1 MTITQPGYRI
11 LVNMAL
17 FTPTAFF
24 SNQDTTPKP
33 FDPTDLGIW
42 SWLSMNE
49 GSIGSSSNITN
60 VTDLGSGGTAWNLGG
75 GTGTS
80 YAQRSTTSAITY
92 NGGNA
97 VIAKFDGTADFWRSQ
112 NFATITDGSG
122 NTFIVML
129 CYVYNPQQKN
139 DSIVSLSGTR
149 DFQISTSNGSSWS
162 GQFDMDGLSS
172 TSTLS
177 WYSDNGTTRNYTFQW
192 NIYAFVFNKTGNQI
206 YGRINGY
213 SLSNTASHGGPAMTS
228 GYVRVPCNRLGTRRL
243 QMDMAEMMIVRSR
256 PGTSTNTSIENLE
269 KLEGW
274 IAWTYG
280 IEGRLNPSHSYA
292 NAAPKTGS

>member
-1 MTITQPGYRI
+1 
-11 LVNMAL
+11 MAL
-17 FTPTAFF
+17 FTPTAYWGGEAG
-24 SNQDTTPKP
+24 PP
-33 FDPTDLGIW
+33 PAFDPTDLGVW

-49 GSIGSSSNITN
+49 GSISSNSSITSI
-60 VTDLGSGGTAWNLGG
+60 TDLGSGGTGWNIGG

-97 VIAKFDGTADFWRSQ
+97 VIAKFDGTADYWRSN
-112 NFATITDGSG
+112 NFATITDSSG
-122 NTFIVML
+122 NSYIVML
-129 CYVYNPQQKN
+129 CYVYNPDQQN
-139 DSIVSLSGTR
+139 DSIISIGGSR
-149 DFQISTSNGSSWS
+149 DFQISSNNGSTWS

-172 TSTLS
+172 TNVLS

-192 NIYAFVFNKTGNQI
+192 NIFAFVFNKTGNQI

-228 GYVRVPCNRLGTRRL
+228 GYVRLPTNRQGTRRL
-243 QMDMAEMMIVRSR
+243 QMDMAELMIVRGL
-256 PGTSTNTSIENLE
+256 PGTSTNTSIENLQ

-274 IAWTYG
+274 IAWAYG
-280 IEGRLNPSHSYA
+280 IEGRLPSTHPYK
-292 NAAPKTGS
+292 NAAP